1 MNDEAIQKEPEY
13 GLVGEFG
20 IGHLIRLT
28 HVNDLRQWRMN
39 LWSTFFGQQKQY
51 TWEIRVLREYLSRN
65 YLSKVLKLVGR
76 QVYLSKLKPG

>member
-20 IGHLIRLT
+20 TGHLIRLT